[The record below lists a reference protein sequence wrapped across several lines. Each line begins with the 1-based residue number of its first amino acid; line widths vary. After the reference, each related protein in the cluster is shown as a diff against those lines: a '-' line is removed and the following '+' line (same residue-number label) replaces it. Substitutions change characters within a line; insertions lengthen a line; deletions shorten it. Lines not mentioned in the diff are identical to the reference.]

1 MTASRHSPLR
11 TVAWSIVMVG
21 VAVPVAVALYQV
33 RTVLMLVYVSGL
45 LAIGLAPIVRAVERQ
60 KMLPVGTRRFPRW
73 VAILTLY
80 VALLSVL
87 VGVGFAVVP
96 PLVAQAQALSR
107 RIPDLFARA
116 QQFLMDRGLI
126 DHELTMTEALQKA
139 PSGVLSSGG
148 DAVATVIGAVMGI
161 AGGVFGLLTILILTF
176 YMLVESDTIFR
187 RFVRLFPVE
196 QRLRVATVSSDISM
210 KVSAWLGGQLLLGAI
225 IGVTATVGLWLIGV
239 PYFFVL
245 GLIAGIGELI
255 PMVGPL
261 LSAIPAIVVA
271 LTVSPGLALAT
282 AVFFLAQQQFENH
295 LLVPK
300 LMERQVGVSAVTV
313 IVALLIGGS
322 LLGIVGALVGGFLA
336 GLLLP
341 GGGGDYIN
349 DFSITTIVV
358 AVIGAVIVV
367 VGWNAL
373 RGRSRT
379 GRGPI

>member
-21 VAVPVAVALYQV
+21 VAVLVAVALYQV

-60 KMLPVGTRRFPRW
+60 KILPVGTRRFPRW

-148 DAVATVIGAVMGI
+148 DAVATVIGAVMGL

-322 LLGIVGALVGGFLA
+322 LLGIVGALLA
-336 GLLLP
+336 VPTAAALQVIIDELTDN
-341 GGGGDYIN
+341 GDQ
-349 DFSITTIVV
+349 
-358 AVIGAVIVV
+358 
-367 VGWNAL
+367 
-373 RGRSRT
+373 
-379 GRGPI
+379 

>member
-21 VAVPVAVALYQV
+21 VAVLVAVALYQV

-60 KMLPVGTRRFPRW
+60 KILPVGTRRFPRW

-80 VALLSVL
+80 VVLLSVL

-126 DHELTMTEALQKA
+126 DHELTMTEALQRA
-139 PSGVLSSGG
+139 PSDVLSSGG
-148 DAVATVIGAVMGI
+148 DAVATVIGAVMGL
-161 AGGVFGLLTILILTF
+161 AGGVFGLVTILILTF

-239 PYFFVL
+239 PYYFVL

-261 LSAIPAIVVA
+261 LSAIPALVVA

-322 LLGIVGALVGGFLA
+322 LLGIVGALLA
-336 GLLLP
+336 VPTAAALQ
-341 GGGGDYIN
+341 
-349 DFSITTIVV
+349 
-358 AVIGAVIVV
+358 VIIDELTD
-367 VGWNAL
+367 NFEE
-373 RGRSRT
+373 
-379 GRGPI
+379 

>member
-1 MTASRHSPLR
+1 VTASRHSPLR

-21 VAVPVAVALYQV
+21 VAVLVAVALYQV

-148 DAVATVIGAVMGI
+148 DAVATVIGAVMGL

-210 KVSAWLGGQLLLGAI
+210 KVSAWLGGQVLLGAI

-322 LLGIVGALVGGFLA
+322 LLGIVGALLA
-336 GLLLP
+336 VPTAAALQVIIDELTE
-341 GGGGDYIN
+341 N
-349 DFSITTIVV
+349 DT
-358 AVIGAVIVV
+358 
-367 VGWNAL
+367 
-373 RGRSRT
+373 
-379 GRGPI
+379 P